1 MVTDP
6 IIDPAERR
14 PRDGSGELGNCVTA
28 IGHDGGMDLGALCDT
43 IGRDD
48 RTVDDIAG
56 ELIDATDAELD
67 ERVRA
72 LELLHRR
79 VEAEVALTL
88 ATVEQRRL
96 YLADGHRSMKGYLRA
111 TCNSSN
117 PDIAAERR
125 LATAA
130 NGVPGLADAL
140 QSGRIGVAQAA
151 ALARVYRN
159 PRVRER
165 LVEFAAMLLELAER
179 YCYDDFVIALQRFEM
194 LADID
199 GAHRDRDERIAGRSV
214 HVTTV
219 GGELHLDAQ
228 GGDPLV
234 NDELQAIFRRFCEH
248 EFRKDAAARRA
259 EHGDDASGKPL
270 ARTQPQR
277 SYDAFV
283 DMLRRAHAHLDA
295 DADAPAAP
303 NPLVNLV
310 VDHRTMGLV
319 LADAGLAPTT
329 SLSGHP
335 IEPFTGLPAHTT
347 GDLLNDLVADPDA
360 FAHLHCETADGTPVH
375 PHDVLRAV
383 LAGHIRRVVV
393 DAQGV
398 LIDMGRKSRLFTGPA
413 REAAKL
419 LVRRCDHAGCDLP
432 EDFCE
437 VDHVVEWVDQGTTD
451 QINAGVPCGH
461 HNREKHRRKFTRR
474 RSIHGQS
481 YTIRPDGTIILPVG
495 ARPPTFPD
503 EGDEDPADDAAE
515 NVIEIARQTRRARA
529 RLRALRRAS

>member
-1 MVTDP
+1 
-6 IIDPAERR
+6 
-14 PRDGSGELGNCVTA
+14 
-28 IGHDGGMDLGALCDT
+28 MDLGALCDM

-56 ELIDATDAELD
+56 ELFDATDAELD

-72 LELLHRR
+72 LELLRRR
-79 VEAEVALTL
+79 VEAESALTL

-125 LATAA
+125 LATAVD
-130 NGVPGLADAL
+130 GVPGLADAL
-140 QSGRIGVAQAA
+140 HTGRIGVAQAA
-151 ALARVYRN
+151 AMARVYRN
-159 PRVRER
+159 PRVRNR

-179 YCYDDFVIALQRFEM
+179 CCYDDFVIALRRFEM

-199 GAHRDRDERIAGRSV
+199 GAHHHRDAQLEGRNV
-214 HVTTV
+214 HVTVV

-228 GGDPLV
+228 GGDPVV
-234 NDELQAIFRRFCEH
+234 NDELQAIFHRFCEH

-259 EHGDDASGKPL
+259 EHGDDAAGQPL
-270 ARTQPQR
+270 ARSHTQR

-283 DMLRRAHAHLDA
+283 DMARRANAHLDT
-295 DADAPAAP
+295 DTDTPAAP
-303 NPLVNLV
+303 NPLVNILC
-310 VDHRTMGLV
+310 DQRTMALV

-329 SLSGHP
+329 NLSGEA
-335 IEPFTGLPAHTT
+335 IDPFTGLLAHTT
-347 GDLLNDLVADPDA
+347 GDLLADLVADPDA
-360 FAHLHCETADGTPVH
+360 FARMRCDTANGTPLH
-375 PHDVLRAV
+375 PHDVLCAV

-393 DAQGV
+393 DTEGV
-398 LIDMGRKSRLFTGPA
+398 VIDLGRKTRLFTGPA

-419 LVRRCDHAGCDLP
+419 LVRRCDHPGCDLP
-432 EDFCE
+432 ADFCD
-437 VDHVVEWVDQGTTD
+437 VDHVTEWVDNGTTD
-451 QINAGVPCGH
+451 QHNAGVNCGR
-461 HNREKHRRKFTRR
+461 HNRHKHRHKFTRR

-481 YTIRPDGTIILPVG
+481 YTIRPDGSIILPIG

-503 EGDEDPADDAAE
+503 DHPDDDPDDDAGVHDD
-515 NVIEIARQTRRARA
+515 VIEIARQTRRARA
-529 RLRALRRAS
+529 RLRALCRAG

>member
-1 MVTDP
+1 
-6 IIDPAERR
+6 
-14 PRDGSGELGNCVTA
+14 
-28 IGHDGGMDLGALCDT
+28 MDLGALCDT

-48 RTVDDIAG
+48 RTVDDVAG

-72 LELLHRR
+72 LELLRRR
-79 VEAEVALTL
+79 VEAETALTL

-117 PDIAAERR
+117 PDVAARRR
-125 LATAA
+125 LAKAA
-130 NGVPGLADAL
+130 DGVPGLAHAL

-151 ALARVYRN
+151 AIARVHRN
-159 PRVRER
+159 PRVRDR
-165 LVEFAAMLLELAER
+165 LVDFAAMLLELAER

-194 LADID
+194 LADTD
-199 GAHRDRDERIAGRSV
+199 GAHGDRDEQIDARNV

-219 GGELHLDAQ
+219 GGQLHLDAI

-234 NDELQAIFRRFCEH
+234 NDELEAIFRRFCEN

-270 ARTQPQR
+270 ARTHQQR

-283 DMLRRAHAHLDA
+283 DMIRRANAHLDT
-295 DADAPAAP
+295 DTDAPAAP
-303 NPLVNLV
+303 NASVNILC
-310 VDHRTMGLV
+310 DQRTWALV

-329 SLSGHP
+329 TFSGDP
-335 IEPFTGLPAHTT
+335 IDPFTGLRAHTT
-347 GDLLNDLVADPDA
+347 GDLLADLVADPDA
-360 FAHLHCETADGTPVH
+360 FARMRCETANGTPLH
-375 PHDVLRAV
+375 PHDVLRAA

-393 DAQGV
+393 DTRSV
-398 LIDMGRKSRLFTGPA
+398 VIDMGRKTRLFTGPA

-432 EDFCE
+432 EDFCD
-437 VDHVVEWVDQGTTD
+437 VDHVTEWVDHGTTD
-451 QINAGVPCGH
+451 QSNAGIECGH
-461 HNREKHRRKFTRR
+461 HNREKHRRKFTTRR
-474 RSIHGQS
+474 CIHGHS
-481 YTIRPDGTIILPVG
+481 YTIRPDGSIILPVG

-503 EGDEDPADDAAE
+503 DGDDSDDNTAGDVHDDAD
-515 NVIEIARQTRRARA
+515 VIEIASQTRRARA
-529 RLRALRRAS
+529 RLRALRRAG